1 MSEQIIEPT
10 QQPTEPTNEP
20 EKIVTK
26 KASKPRAKTAQLG
39 ARNERQEGSE
49 ARPKAIKKEIEQP
62 NIKVNNELDE
72 EQVIEFIKTNE
83 NLKKEILKILM
94 MELINK
100 I

>member
-20 EKIVTK
+20 EKIVIK
-26 KASKPRAKTAQLG
+26 KASKPKAKPT
-39 ARNERQEGSE
+39 
-49 ARPKAIKKEIEQP
+49 PKTVKKEENKP
-62 NIKVNNELDE
+62 SIKVKNELDE
-72 EQVIEFIKTNE
+72 EEVIEFIKNNE

>member
-10 QQPTEPTNEP
+10 QQPTELTNEP
-20 EKIVTK
+20 EKIVIK
-26 KASKPRAKTAQLG
+26 KASKPRAKT
-39 ARNERQEGSE
+39 
-49 ARPKAIKKEIEQP
+49 PKAIKKEVEQP
-62 NIKVNNELDE
+62 NIKVKNELDE

>member
-10 QQPTEPTNEP
+10 QQPTEPINEP
-20 EKIVTK
+20 EKIVIK
-26 KASKPRAKTAQLG
+26 KASKPRAKTAT
-39 ARNERQEGSE
+39 
-49 ARPKAIKKEIEQP
+49 KTVKKEIEQP
-62 NIKVNNELDE
+62 NIKVKNELDE

>member
-10 QQPTEPTNEP
+10 QQPTEPINEP
-20 EKIVTK
+20 EKIVIK
-26 KASKPRAKTAQLG
+26 KASKPRAKT
-39 ARNERQEGSE
+39 
-49 ARPKAIKKEIEQP
+49 PKSIKKEIEQP
-62 NIKVNNELDE
+62 NIKVKNELDE

>member
-1 MSEQIIEPT
+1 MSEQIIEQT

-20 EKIVTK
+20 EKIVIK
-26 KASKPRAKTAQLG
+26 KASKPRAKTAT
-39 ARNERQEGSE
+39 
-49 ARPKAIKKEIEQP
+49 KTVKKEIEQP
-62 NIKVNNELDE
+62 NIKVKNELDE

>member
-1 MSEQIIEPT
+1 MTEPIIAPT
-10 QQPTEPTNEP
+10 EQQPVELP
-20 EKIVTK
+20 EKIVIK
-26 KASKPRAKTAQLG
+26 KASKPRAKPT
-39 ARNERQEGSE
+39 
-49 ARPKAIKKEIEQP
+49 PKVVKKEIEQP

>member
-20 EKIVTK
+20 EKIVIK
-26 KASKPRAKTAQLG
+26 KASKPRAKTAT
-39 ARNERQEGSE
+39 
-49 ARPKAIKKEIEQP
+49 KTVKKEIEQP
-62 NIKVNNELDE
+62 NIKVKNELDE